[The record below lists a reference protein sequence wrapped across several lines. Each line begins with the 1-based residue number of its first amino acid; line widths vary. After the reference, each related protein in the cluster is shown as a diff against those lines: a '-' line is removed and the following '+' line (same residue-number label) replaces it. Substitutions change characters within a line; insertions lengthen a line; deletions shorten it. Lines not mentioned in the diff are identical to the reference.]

1 MIDPTV
7 LTVILN
13 YRTPEMAL
21 DSAAAAVGAMG
32 GIKGEILIV
41 DNDSPD
47 DSFELISSTLADAD
61 WNRENRV
68 RVVQSGHNGGFG
80 AGNNFGMQTGLSSGE
95 KPDFYYLLNSDAFP
109 DPNAIIRLR
118 DFLTA
123 YPRAGIAGSQARGL
137 NGELQHSAFRFPS
150 AASEFEAG
158 AKTGFIT
165 RFLKNSI
172 VSLPIPDTDMQ
183 VDWVMGASV
192 MLRRTMLE
200 EIGGFDEVFFLYFEE
215 TELCFRAARAGWR
228 TYFVPSSE
236 VLHIGSVST
245 GLKTWTRTPQYW
257 FDSRCYYYTKNHGAA
272 YMAATTLARIAGCTI
287 WRVRRVSPNKPPG
300 DPPMF
305 LRDLITHSV
314 RALFGRTP
322 QKTAPGPG
330 KLPVT
335 QPVMED
341 QK

>member
-21 DSAAAAVGAMG
+21 DSAAAAVGAMD

-47 DSFELISSTLADAD
+47 DSYELISSTLADAD
-61 WNRENRV
+61 WNRESRV
-68 RVVQSGHNGGFG
+68 RVVQSGYNGGFG
-80 AGNNFGMQTGLSSGE
+80 AGNNFGMQIGLSSGG

-123 YPRAGIAGSQARGL
+123 YPRAGIAGSRSRGL

-150 AASEFEAG
+150 IASEFESG
-158 AKTGFIT
+158 AKTGFIS
-165 RFLKNSI
+165 RFLKNSS
-172 VSLPIPDTDMQ
+172 VSIPIPDTDTQ

-192 MLRRTMLE
+192 MLRRRMLD
-200 EIGGFDEVFFLYFEE
+200 EIGSFDEAFFLYFEE
-215 TELCFRAARAGWR
+215 TELCFRAAQAGWR

-257 FDSRCYYYTKNHGAA
+257 FDSRCYFYTKNYGAR
-272 YMAATTLARIAGCTI
+272 YMAAATLALIAGSMI
-287 WRVRRVSPNKPPG
+287 WRVRRLSPNKPLG

-305 LRDLITHSV
+305 LRDLISHSF
-314 RALFGRTP
+314 RALLWRSP
-322 QKTAPGPG
+322 RKTAPEPS

-335 QPVMED
+335 QSVMED

>member
-21 DSAAAAVGAMG
+21 DSAAAAVRAMD

-41 DNDSPD
+41 DNASPD
-47 DSFELISSTLADAD
+47 DSYELILATLADAN
-61 WNRENRV
+61 WNREGRV

-109 DPNAIIRLR
+109 NPKAIIRLR

-123 YPRAGIAGSQARGL
+123 YPRAGLAGGQSRGL

-150 AASEFEAG
+150 IASEFETG
-158 AKTGFIT
+158 AKTGFIS
-165 RFLKNSI
+165 RLLKNSR
-172 VSLPIPDTDMQ
+172 VSIPIPDADTQ
-183 VDWVMGASV
+183 VDWVEGSNL
-192 MLRRTMLE
+192 MLRRQMLD
-200 EIGGFDEVFFLYFEE
+200 EIGMFDEIFFLYFEE
-215 TELCFRAARAGWR
+215 TELCFRAAQAGWR
-228 TYFVPSSE
+228 AYFVPSSE
-236 VLHIGSVST
+236 VLHIGSAST
-245 GLKTWTRTPQYW
+245 GMKSWSRTPQYW
-257 FDSRCYYYTKNHGAA
+257 FDSRCYFYTKNHGAA
-272 YMAATTLARIAGCTI
+272 YMAATTLARIAGCVI
-287 WRVRRVSPNKPPG
+287 WRVRRVSPNKPLG

-305 LRDLITHSV
+305 LRDLVTHSIRV
-314 RALFGRTP
+314 LFGRTP
-322 QKTAPGPG
+322 QKVAPDQ
-330 KLPVT
+330 LPAT
-335 QPVMED
+335 QAVMED